1 MTAREFFEALP
12 GRPDPERLRGVHN
25 TYYFDVAG
33 EGRWLV
39 TVDDGAVKVDE
50 VPDAAPADV
59 SFALSTETFE
69 KLVEK
74 QQNPMIAYM
83 TGKLKISGDVK
94 VAMELQNLLP

>member
-1 MTAREFFEALP
+1 VSAREFFETLP
-12 GRPDPERLRGVHN
+12 GRPDPERLRGVHH

-39 TVDDGAVKVDE
+39 TVDDGAVTVE
-50 VPDAAPADV
+50 ESPGSPNADV
-59 SFALSTETFE
+59 SFALSGETFE
-69 KLVEK
+69 RLVAK
-74 QQNPMIAYM
+74 KQNPMIAYM